1 MGYLV
6 VSRPFFDVTRYTN
19 STQSEL
25 MEDYY
30 RSGRMLMN
38 LAMAVG
44 RLVLAGRELTRLA
57 GYTARVTELQAVLKV
72 IRNLLLS
79 FLNRCNIHCCGVEYG
94 ESGCSCMWLWLWYDT
109 YCVGVVVVEWWM
121 PCGAV
126 CVVCGVCVMECV
138 QCAL

>member
-6 VSRPFFDVTRYTN
+6 VSRPFFEMDNPKYLS

-30 RSGRMLMN
+30 RSGRMLLN

-57 GYTARVTELQAVLKV
+57 GYTARVTELQNVLKV
-72 IRNLLLS
+72 RSSMRNQ
-79 FLNRCNIHCCGVEYG
+79 H
-94 ESGCSCMWLWLWYDT
+94 
-109 YCVGVVVVEWWM
+109 
-121 PCGAV
+121 
-126 CVVCGVCVMECV
+126 
-138 QCAL
+138 